1 MDCKEV
7 SHDEFIDMWL
17 ANLQNSQL
25 YHLLITY
32 KTFKSNHIMESYLYL
47 VKGSQFRNAI
57 AKFRCSFH
65 TLEIERGR
73 HTKSQTAVADMICVH
88 CKVIEDEKHF
98 LLKCDVNAFERQCF
112 YEEIS
117 GSCDEFIYLNDEE
130 KLLLVLKNV
139 NSQYLSWLC
148 ESISQSFEKRNEF
161 ARCRQLIEAEW
172 RTYASGS

>member
-1 MDCKEV
+1 MNLLSMDCKEV
-7 SHDEFIDMWL
+7 SHDTFIDMWL

-25 YHLLITY
+25 YPLLITY

-73 HTKSQTAVADMICVH
+73 HTKSQTAVADICVH

-98 LLKCDVNAFERQCF
+98 LLKCDANAFER
-112 YEEIS
+112 
-117 GSCDEFIYLNDEE
+117 
-130 KLLLVLKNV
+130 
-139 NSQYLSWLC
+139 
-148 ESISQSFEKRNEF
+148 
-161 ARCRQLIEAEW
+161 
-172 RTYASGS
+172 